1 MEREHDLEVQCPTC
15 WETNPVV
22 LDAVEGTQTFVED
35 CWVCCRPM
43 TIRCVVAGDE
53 VISAEVEPAD

>member
-22 LDAVEGTQTFVED
+22 LDAFVED